1 MQSNSQSY
9 QCIHKIFETQVLQQN
24 HATAI
29 IYKDQQLSYYEL
41 NRRANQLAHY
51 LQKLGVKPDVPV
63 GICVERSL
71 EMVIGL
77 LGILKAGGAYVPL
90 DPIYPPDRLAFMLED
105 VQAPIILTQQQWE
118 HKFPA
123 HLTPKLV
130 DIDLDWEII
139 SQESQENPSSE
150 VSPENLAYIIYT
162 SGSTGKPKGT
172 EIPHCSI
179 IGFMFGVNYLRLDS
193 KQTLLQYSSISWDAL
208 TLELW
213 TALLHGGRCVLYPG
227 TIPTPDD
234 LIQIIQQYG
243 VSILWLTSAFFNTII
258 DYIPEGLSGVQQL
271 LIGGEAISLANV
283 RRAMELLPSTQ
294 IINGYG
300 PSECTVFSCCYPIPR
315 SLGENVRSIPIGRPI
330 GDRKVYLLDSYL
342 NKVPIG
348 VTGEICITGP
358 SLARGYLNRPTLTA
372 EKFINNPF
380 IPEER
385 LYKTGDLGR
394 FLPDGNIEFIG
405 RIDHLVKIRGF
416 RIELGEIETVL
427 GQHPQ
432 IQQVLAI
439 ALEDTRGDKYIAAY
453 VTNDNENLTT
463 KEIREFLKQRL
474 PEYMLP
480 SAYIILKAFPLTSN
494 GKIDRRALK
503 APNLEELRQ
512 NTFVAPRN
520 PTEEIIASIIANV
533 LGLEQ
538 IGIHDNFFELGGH
551 SLLAT
556 RVVSKL
562 SEAFTTEIPLRRLF
576 ESPTVAELAQL
587 ITSLSPTD
595 STKLPP
601 TIPSVSQD
609 RHEFPLSFAQSRLWF
624 LDQLEEQSATYNTA
638 FVTRIAG
645 SLDLQ
650 ILEKVIQEILNRHSV
665 LRTNFKIV
673 NGSPIQ
679 VINPIDANVLNVITV
694 DSAISESELQKLLNA
709 QVRKRFNLAEDRL
722 FQATVW
728 QISDQSYL
736 LGIAIHHIITDG
748 WSIGILRQEISSL
761 YTAFVNGK
769 TSPLADLRIQYSDY
783 AVWQREWLTGETL
796 ANQLQYWQ
804 QQLAD
809 APPLLNLPTDRSRPA
824 VQTFGGGTV
833 SFVLDIQ
840 LTQQLEQLTRKS
852 NTTLFMTLL
861 AGFVTLLSRYSGSE
875 DILVGCPIANRHH
888 RETEQLIG
896 FFVNTLVLR
905 TKIQDNPS
913 FWELLHQIR
922 INTLEAYAYQDAPF
936 EQVVDA
942 LQTERSLCH
951 NPVFQVMFDLLYE
964 STALTSATWELAD
977 IKLTSITSENVT
989 TKFDLSL
996 ELVKTAN
1003 GIRGTWEY
1011 NCDLFEQ
1018 ATIERFSEHLQ
1029 VLFAGIVQN
1038 PQQNIRQLP
1047 LLSDREQQQLW
1058 QWRTSNPGNLPL
1070 PNLKSATIHQLF
1082 VQQAKKTPHEIAVEF
1097 CGQKL
1102 TYQELDICSN
1112 QLAHYLQNLG
1122 VQSDVLVGVCI
1133 ERSLNL
1139 IVALLGIL
1147 KAGGAYVPLDPS
1159 SPANRSGLIVSDSQI
1174 SILLTQEKL
1183 QSLFSSL
1190 ENHDQIAHIINL
1202 DQDLPQIIAQF
1213 PKTQPNITA
1222 QGSDL
1227 AYIIYTSGSTGTPKG
1242 VEIEHHSVVN
1252 FIKAASDRY
1261 QITYQDRVL
1270 QFASIAFDAAAEE
1283 IYPCLTRGGTLVLRT
1298 DEMLLS
1304 AQRFMERC
1312 HEWNVTVLDL
1322 PTSYW
1327 HQLIGELTQI
1337 KSSQINL
1344 MASLRLVIIGGET
1357 ALLETCKLWQK
1368 YVDQL
1373 SNPPQLINTYGPT
1386 ESTIVATSCN
1396 LSEYLQTKDIAVVPI
1411 GKPLANVQTWV
1422 LDCDLQPVPMG
1433 VVGELHIA
1441 GSGLARGYLRKPEI
1455 TAEKFVNYFFRL
1467 NQETNQEERLYK
1479 TGDLV
1484 RYLPDGN
1491 LEFCGRIDQQV
1502 KIRGFRIEIGEIIAV
1517 LIQHS
1522 DIQDAIV
1529 LINEDQGQKYLVA
1542 YLVPQEFNSL
1552 EESNLVSKVRL
1563 YLRQH
1568 LPEYM
1573 MPTVLVIL
1581 EKLPLNT
1588 NGKVDRKALPAPCIV
1603 NNNTTL
1609 VLPQTPVEKLIAEA
1623 WQRIL
1628 KIAEVGLDD
1637 NFFDLGGNSLL
1648 LVQSREELKIVC
1660 NQELSIV
1667 QMFQNPT
1674 IRTLATCINGL
1685 SQDSQNSLELE
1696 RQHPESRKAKE
1707 NSVKQQ
1713 RELRKQNRF
1722 HKRE

>member
-453 VTNDNENLTT
+453 VTNDSENLTT

>member
-1 MQSNSQSY
+1 V
-9 QCIHKIFETQVLQQN
+9 C
-24 HATAI
+24 
-29 IYKDQQLSYYEL
+29 
-41 NRRANQLAHY
+41 
-51 LQKLGVKPDVPV
+51 
-63 GICVERSL
+63 
-71 EMVIGL
+71 
-77 LGILKAGGAYVPL
+77 
-90 DPIYPPDRLAFMLED
+90 YPE
-105 VQAPIILTQQQWE
+105 
-118 HKFPA
+118 
-123 HLTPKLV
+123 
-130 DIDLDWEII
+130 
-139 SQESQENPSSE
+139 
-150 VSPENLAYIIYT
+150 
-162 SGSTGKPKGT
+162 
-172 EIPHCSI
+172 
-179 IGFMFGVNYLRLDS
+179 
-193 KQTLLQYSSISWDAL
+193 
-208 TLELW
+208 
-213 TALLHGGRCVLYPG
+213 

-243 VSILWLTSAFFNTII
+243 VSILWLTSALFNTII
-258 DYIPEGLSGVQQL
+258 DYFPEGLSGVQQL
-271 LIGGEAISLANV
+271 LIGGEATSLAHV

-315 SLGENVRSIPIGRPI
+315 SLDENLRSIPIGRPI

-342 NKVPIG
+342 NRVPIG

-358 SLARGYLNRPTLTA
+358 SLARAYVNRPKLTA

-380 IPEER
+380 IPGER

-427 GQHPQ
+427 TQHPQ

-453 VTNDNENLTT
+453 VTNDSENLTT

-512 NTFVAPRN
+512 NTFVASRN
-520 PTEEIIASIIANV
+520 PTEEIIARIIANV

-551 SLLAT
+551 SLLAI
-556 RVVSKL
+556 RVVSRI
-562 SEAFTTEIPLRRLF
+562 SETFTTDIPLRRLF

-587 ITSLSPTD
+587 ITNLSPTD
-595 STKLPP
+595 STKLLP

-609 RHEFPLSFAQSRLWF
+609 RYEFPLSFAQSRLWF

-650 ILEKVIQEILNRHSV
+650 ILETVIQEILKRHSV

-694 DSAISESELQKLLNA
+694 DSAISDSELQKLLNA

-728 QISDQSYL
+728 QISEQSYL

-783 AVWQREWLTGETL
+783 AVWQREWLTGEIL

-824 VQTFGGGTV
+824 VQTFRGKTV

-840 LTQQLEQLTRKS
+840 LTQQLEQLTHKS

-888 RETEQLIG
+888 PETEQLIG

-922 INTLEAYAYQDAPF
+922 INTLEAYAHQDAPF

-942 LQTERSLCH
+942 LQTERSLGH

-964 STALTSATWELAD
+964 STALTSATWELPD
-977 IKLTSITSENVT
+977 IQLTSITSANVT

-996 ELVKTAN
+996 ELVKNAN

-1029 VLFAGIVQN
+1029 VLFAGIVHN
-1038 PQQNIRQLP
+1038 PQENIRQLP

-1070 PNLKSATIHQLF
+1070 PNLKSETIHQLF
-1082 VQQAKKTPHEIAVEF
+1082 VQQAKKTPNHIAVEF

-1102 TYQELDICSN
+1102 TYQELDIYSN

-1133 ERSLNL
+1133 ERGLNL

-1159 SPANRSGLIVSDSQI
+1159 SPANRLGLIVSDSQI

-1190 ENHDQIAHIINL
+1190 ENHNQIAHIINL

-1222 QGSDL
+1222 QGADL

-1261 QITYQDRVL
+1261 QITHQDRVL

-1396 LSEYLQTKDIAVVPI
+1396 LSEYLQTKDISVVPI

-1433 VVGELHIA
+1433 VVGELHIG

-1455 TAEKFVNYFFRL
+1455 TAEKFVNHSFGQKF

-1603 NNNTTL
+1603 NNNTAL

-1696 RQHPESRKAKE
+1696 RQRPESRKAKE

-1722 HKRE
+1722 NKRE

>member
-179 IGFMFGVNYLRLDS
+179 SGFMFGVNYRRLDS

-453 VTNDNENLTT
+453 VTNDSENLTT

-595 STKLPP
+595 STKSLP

>member
-453 VTNDNENLTT
+453 VTNDSENLTT

-551 SLLAT
+551 SLLAI
-556 RVVSKL
+556 RVVSRV
-562 SEAFTTEIPLRRLF
+562 SEAFTTDIPLRRLF

-1029 VLFAGIVQN
+1029 VLFAGI
-1038 PQQNIRQLP
+1038 
-1047 LLSDREQQQLW
+1047 
-1058 QWRTSNPGNLPL
+1058 
-1070 PNLKSATIHQLF
+1070 
-1082 VQQAKKTPHEIAVEF
+1082 
-1097 CGQKL
+1097 
-1102 TYQELDICSN
+1102 
-1112 QLAHYLQNLG
+1112 
-1122 VQSDVLVGVCI
+1122 
-1133 ERSLNL
+1133 
-1139 IVALLGIL
+1139 
-1147 KAGGAYVPLDPS
+1147 
-1159 SPANRSGLIVSDSQI
+1159 
-1174 SILLTQEKL
+1174 
-1183 QSLFSSL
+1183 
-1190 ENHDQIAHIINL
+1190 
-1202 DQDLPQIIAQF
+1202 
-1213 PKTQPNITA
+1213 
-1222 QGSDL
+1222 
-1227 AYIIYTSGSTGTPKG
+1227 
-1242 VEIEHHSVVN
+1242 
-1252 FIKAASDRY
+1252 
-1261 QITYQDRVL
+1261 
-1270 QFASIAFDAAAEE
+1270 
-1283 IYPCLTRGGTLVLRT
+1283 
-1298 DEMLLS
+1298 
-1304 AQRFMERC
+1304 
-1312 HEWNVTVLDL
+1312 
-1322 PTSYW
+1322 
-1327 HQLIGELTQI
+1327 
-1337 KSSQINL
+1337 
-1344 MASLRLVIIGGET
+1344 
-1357 ALLETCKLWQK
+1357 
-1368 YVDQL
+1368 
-1373 SNPPQLINTYGPT
+1373 
-1386 ESTIVATSCN
+1386 
-1396 LSEYLQTKDIAVVPI
+1396 
-1411 GKPLANVQTWV
+1411 
-1422 LDCDLQPVPMG
+1422 
-1433 VVGELHIA
+1433 
-1441 GSGLARGYLRKPEI
+1441 
-1455 TAEKFVNYFFRL
+1455 
-1467 NQETNQEERLYK
+1467 
-1479 TGDLV
+1479 
-1484 RYLPDGN
+1484 
-1491 LEFCGRIDQQV
+1491 
-1502 KIRGFRIEIGEIIAV
+1502 
-1517 LIQHS
+1517 
-1522 DIQDAIV
+1522 
-1529 LINEDQGQKYLVA
+1529 
-1542 YLVPQEFNSL
+1542 
-1552 EESNLVSKVRL
+1552 
-1563 YLRQH
+1563 
-1568 LPEYM
+1568 
-1573 MPTVLVIL
+1573 
-1581 EKLPLNT
+1581 
-1588 NGKVDRKALPAPCIV
+1588 
-1603 NNNTTL
+1603 
-1609 VLPQTPVEKLIAEA
+1609 
-1623 WQRIL
+1623 
-1628 KIAEVGLDD
+1628 
-1637 NFFDLGGNSLL
+1637 
-1648 LVQSREELKIVC
+1648 
-1660 NQELSIV
+1660 
-1667 QMFQNPT
+1667 FQNPH
-1674 IRTLATCINGL
+1674 
-1685 SQDSQNSLELE
+1685 QNI
-1696 RQHPESRKAKE
+1696 
-1707 NSVKQQ
+1707 
-1713 RELRKQNRF
+1713 
-1722 HKRE
+1722 